1 MVQRKRLA
9 GTKHQT
15 AMSSTTGKLR
25 DKDEMIAR
33 LWKWLPWF
41 CFFVLTVPAPIGF
54 LVLFLLSTSTDSAAV
69 YLALSFISLG
79 LGAFLGLLV
88 LLLFVY
94 FRGRWFRRLRD
105 RLAEDGI
112 TAAEVPWF
120 TSELTRAE
128 RQALSQIQQHNPLLA
143 DAYCETL
150 ASRLTATR
158 LIKRARNESL
168 KVERRILR
176 ARALTGADS
185 TTLLNDLDADHR
197 RLETLRSEA
206 NTRLAEAKT
215 RLQVIEAAVNR
226 SLTTNETELMLARL
240 AESQKHYPL
249 TIEMERLEQQL
260 LSQPVEELSSELDSA
275 DLPAQTPK

>member
-1 MVQRKRLA
+1 
-9 GTKHQT
+9 
-15 AMSSTTGKLR
+15 MSSTNGKLR
-25 DKDEMIAR
+25 DKDEMLAR

-41 CFFVLTVPAPIGF
+41 CLFVCTLPAPIGF
-54 LVLFLLSTSTDSAAV
+54 LILFLLSTSTDSAAV
-69 YLALSFISLG
+69 YLALSFLSLG
-79 LGAFLGLLV
+79 LGAFLGLVVVFLIA
-88 LLLFVY
+88 Y
-94 FRGRWFRRLRD
+94 FRRRWFRRLRD

-112 TAAEVPWF
+112 TAGEVSWF

-168 KVERRILR
+168 QVERRIVR
-176 ARALTGADS
+176 ARTLTGADS
-185 TTLLNDLDADHR
+185 AALLDDLDADHR
-197 RLETLRSEA
+197 RLEKLRSEA

-215 RLQVIEAAVNR
+215 RLQVIEAAANR
-226 SLTTNETELMLARL
+226 SLTTNETNLMLARL

-260 LSQPVEELSSELDSA
+260 LGQTAQETSSRYQAA
-275 DLPAQTPK
+275 DVPARTPE